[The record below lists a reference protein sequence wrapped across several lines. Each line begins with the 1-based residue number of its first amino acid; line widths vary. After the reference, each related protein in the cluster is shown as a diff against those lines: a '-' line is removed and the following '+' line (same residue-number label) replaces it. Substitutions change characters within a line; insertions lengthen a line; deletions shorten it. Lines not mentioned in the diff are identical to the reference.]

1 MIHHQSYKR
10 RSTMGVAAVVGFLLM
25 FSFLIMA
32 AAQYQTTVIPAQE
45 ENAEINHSREV
56 RNQMTGLQSAVRGT
70 ANSNEMRTQ
79 EVRLGTTYESRM
91 IFGII
96 PAIHQ
101 AAPAGELNYIEADG
115 ASETL
120 TIDGAEGQRGAE
132 EYWSGNTISYVND
145 NTGWIV
151 YEPHY
156 NHYQDAP
163 HTIYEN
169 GLVYDEYPDD
179 DGDNIPERLF
189 RTDQNLIT
197 NRNVT
202 ITSLGADLG
211 VNGITTRTVET
222 HPVSAPRTRIAVEA
236 PTGLTITL
244 PTKITANEWETLLD
258 ETGQLT
264 PEGYVESVDNV
275 GTATDDQKAVRIN
288 LQADQTYTIGL
299 ARVFATT
306 RISETPVPAAEREY
320 IAWDD
325 DNVIIR
331 EQSKARINAQVRD
344 KYNNPIPGINVEAIA
359 RDSTG
364 QCIGNF
370 DSADA
375 PSGPCSTNVDQPGL
389 QTSANEGRVI
399 FIYEAPEVSEDTN
412 IDITIQFEN

>member
-1 MIHHQSYKR
+1 
-10 RSTMGVAAVVGFLLM
+10 MGVAAVIGFLLM

-79 EVRLGTTYESRM
+79 EVQLGTTYESRM

-101 AAPAGELNYIEADG
+101 PSPAGELRYTEADG
-115 ASETL
+115 ANETL

-132 EYWSGNTISYVND
+132 EYWSGNTISYTND

-163 HTIYEN
+163 LTIYEN
-169 GLVYDEYPDD
+169 GMVYDEYPDD

-189 RTDQNLIT
+189 RTDQDLVT
-197 NRNVT
+197 NKNIT
-202 ITSLGADLG
+202 ITSLDGDLG
-211 VNGITTRTVET
+211 VNGVTTRTVET

-244 PTKITANEWETLLD
+244 PTRLTASEWETLLD
-258 ETGQLT
+258 EAGEMT
-264 PEGYVESVDNV
+264 PEGYVDNVSNV
-275 GTATDDQKAVRIN
+275 GTATDDQHAVRI
-288 LQADQTYTIGL
+288 DFKGSETYTIGL
-299 ARVFATT
+299 ARVYATT
-306 RISETPVPAAEREY
+306 RLSETPVPATEREY

-331 EQSKARINAQVRD
+331 EQSKARIDAQVRD

-359 RDSTG
+359 RNEAG

-370 DSADA
+370 DSAD
-375 PSGPCSTNVDQPGL
+375 GPGGECSTNVDQPGL
-389 QTSANEGRVI
+389 QTSANEGRVT
-399 FIYEAPEVSEDTN
+399 FIYEAPEVDEDTQ
-412 IDITIQFEN
+412 IDITIRFEN